1 MTLEV
6 NERSH
11 SDLTPT
17 KPSQYNANTDESKL
31 FGPHKSAKGYNMK
44 VCISADI
51 EGITGTT
58 HWDEASKSKPDYRE
72 FQEQMT
78 AEVAAACEGALRAG
92 ATEILVKDAH
102 DSARNIIAAKLP
114 REARLVRG
122 WSGHPFSMVQYLD
135 ETFCALLLV
144 GFHSS
149 AGADT
154 NPLAHT
160 ISGRIARVK
169 INDRYASEMLLHA
182 YAAALV
188 NVPLV
193 YIAGDAGICEEA
205 ASLNPQITTT
215 AVKQGVGDST
225 VSIHP
230 HLAVDKIKKGAQT
243 ALEGDVSR
251 CQLQMPERF
260 SVEIEY
266 RDHAQA
272 YRASFYPG
280 VSQTSPH
287 AIQFESDDYFE
298 VLRLISF
305 VI

>member
-1 MTLEV
+1 
-6 NERSH
+6 
-11 SDLTPT
+11 
-17 KPSQYNANTDESKL
+17 
-31 FGPHKSAKGYNMK
+31 MK
-44 VCISADI
+44 VYISADI
-51 EGITGTT
+51 EGVTGTT

-102 DSARNIIAAKLP
+102 ASARNILAAKLP

-135 ETFCALLLV
+135 ETFAALLLV
-144 GFHSS
+144 GYHSS
-149 AGADT
+149 AGANA

-160 ISGRIARVK
+160 ISGRVARIR
-169 INDRYASEMLLHA
+169 INGRSASEMLLHT

-193 YIAGDAGICEEA
+193 FISGDAGICEEA
-205 ASLNPQITTT
+205 LSLNAHITTT

-225 VSIHP
+225 LSIHP
-230 HLAVDKIKKGAQT
+230 HLAVDQIREGAQR
-243 ALEGDVSR
+243 ALEGEVSR
-251 CQLQMPERF
+251 CRLQLPERF
-260 SVEIEY
+260 SVEIKY
-266 RDHAQA
+266 RNHAQA
-272 YRASFYPG
+272 YSSSFYPG
-280 VSQTSPH
+280 ASQTSPH
-287 AIQFESDDYFE
+287 AIQYETDDYFE

-305 VI
+305 VV

>member
-1 MTLEV
+1 
-6 NERSH
+6 
-11 SDLTPT
+11 
-17 KPSQYNANTDESKL
+17 
-31 FGPHKSAKGYNMK
+31 MK
-44 VCISADI
+44 VYISADI

-58 HWDEASKSKPDYRE
+58 HWDEASKPKPDYRE

-102 DSARNIIAAKLP
+102 ASARNIIAAKLP

-135 ETFCALLLV
+135 ETFDALLLV
-144 GFHSS
+144 GYHSS
-149 AGADT
+149 AGADA

-160 ISGRIARVK
+160 ISGSVARIKV
-169 INDRYASEMLLHA
+169 NDRYASEMLLHA

-193 YIAGDAGICEEA
+193 YVAGDAGICEEA
-205 ASLNPQITTT
+205 KSLNPHITITP
-215 AVKQGVGDST
+215 VKQGVGDST

-230 HLAVDKIKKGAQT
+230 HLALDKIREGART
-243 ALEGDVSR
+243 ALEGDVSNCR
-251 CQLQMPERF
+251 LQMPEQF

-266 RDHAQA
+266 RAHAQA

-280 VSQTSPH
+280 ASQKSSH